1 MPQNP
6 AVKAL
11 GLALTIIGVLLMLY
25 SFVIGPFRGHIGS
38 SKTWTS
44 DAISMIVG
52 WYFIIVGPALYFGEA
67 PAKIRKEVARRQS
80 Q

>member
-11 GLALTIIGVLLMLY
+11 GLALTVIGVLLMLY
-25 SFVIGPFRGHIGS
+25 SFAIGPFRGHIGS
-38 SKTWTS
+38 SKSLTS
-44 DAISMIVG
+44 DAISMIIG

-67 PAKIRKEVARRQS
+67 PAKIRREVARKQS

>member
-6 AVKAL
+6 AVRAL
-11 GLALTIIGVLLMLY
+11 GLAITLIGVLLMLY
-25 SFVIGPFRGHIGS
+25 SFAVGPFRGHIGS
-38 SKTWTS
+38 KEAWTS

-67 PAKIRKEVARRQS
+67 PAKIRKEVARKQGK
-80 Q
+80 